1 MSQIHWAI
9 ANANY
14 ANDHRVRAAER
25 GAWYKNVDVSR
36 MKATVLL
43 RWEDDESGD
52 EEEREVEVPIK
63 FEICPTCQ
71 GKGTH
76 VNPSIDCNGLTA
88 EDFAED
94 PDFAEDYFNGAY
106 DQTCNECGGER
117 VVPEINREGVNEETG
132 KLIDEVMRQLEAQRE
147 FEAQCHAER
156 MAEIRF
162 GA

>member
-1 MSQIHWAI
+1 MHWSI
-9 ANANY
+9 ENANY
-14 ANDHRVRAAER
+14 ANDPRVRAAQR
-25 GAWYKNVDVSR
+25 GAYFKSVDKSR
-36 MKATVLL
+36 MKATVSL
-43 RWEDDESGD
+43 RWEDDETGD
-52 EEEREVEVPIK
+52 ELERDVEVPIK
-63 FEICPTCQ
+63 FEVCGTCQ

-94 PDFAEDYFNGAY
+94 PDFAEDYFSGRY

-117 VVPEINREGVNEETG
+117 VVAVINEEGVDEETRA
-132 KLIDEVMRQLEAQRE
+132 LLDEVMAQIEADRE

-156 MAEIRF
+156 MAEIRM